1 MQDLSIKLAIATLI
15 LTALGYSVKDFW
27 GIRSKPFPSSQ
38 QNNNAQLIA
47 VRAIEL
53 AKFPKDMKDLESAKK
68 DLELAVNLLVI
79 TPQSQPNIA
88 IEIEKRKY
96 KSIIK
101 LIDKAVMDPPCEILL
116 FGKNDCWKL
125 KVEIDKELAK
135 IE

>member
-15 LTALGYSVKDFW
+15 LTALGYTVKDFW
-27 GIRSKPFPSSQ
+27 DIRPKPAPSSQ

-79 TPQSQPNIA
+79 TPQSQSNIA

-101 LIDKAVMDPPCEILL
+101 LIDKALTDPPCEILL

-125 KVEIDKELAK
+125 KVEIDKELEK
-135 IE
+135 NE